1 MLLAL
6 TRVWTRRSFV
16 SRLLMV
22 AGLALLLAGMAVL
35 FLAAYQEA
43 NEAHLDMET
52 ELAHELRNLPMA
64 LLEVLVID
72 DYASLQQMLDRYIE
86 RPRVAQVTFEDE
98 ISKKILISRA
108 APLPNLAPRWFFKG
122 LGFHDLS
129 GTACLVAGGRN
140 YGQVVL
146 TLTAQGVGNRAWQRV
161 LNYTV
166 ALLVVVGLD
175 FLGIWWMLYRGFSPL
190 QHLEQGANAIAQGAL
205 DTRLPE
211 EGSPELRHLIASFN
225 HMAEA
230 MQESRLRLN
239 AAHSNLTR
247 FAEVSAHHLMEPSR
261 RLISYTQLL
270 RNRVRALPNK
280 LEDEEIYAALDYIEL
295 DAARLRHLI
304 RDVQLYLAAS
314 EPRGVLQLEEVTAAL
329 AALQQRLAPQLA
341 AAQVR
346 LDAGILPPV
355 YLDRPR
361 LLDLLGV
368 LLDNALHHGLPT
380 DPGVLPHFR
389 LIGQRRGNLCR
400 YIWMDNGPGIPAEYR
415 ERVFGIFERLP
426 SRHGAGTGIGLSIA
440 RRIVESQH
448 GKIWLE
454 GPPQGGCQVI
464 FELPAV
470 SKQE

>member
-1 MLLAL
+1 MLLSA
-6 TRVWTRRSFV
+6 WKRRSFV
-16 SRLLMV
+16 SRLLLI
-22 AGLALLLAGMAVL
+22 AGLAVLLAGLAVL
-35 FLAAYQEA
+35 FLAAYK
-43 NEAHLDMET
+43 EAHEARLDLET
-52 ELAHELRNLPMA
+52 ELAHELRILPIM
-64 LLEVLVID
+64 LLDVVIVGD
-72 DYASLQQMLDRYIE
+72 DASLGQMLNSYVE
-86 RPRVAQVTFEDE
+86 RPRVAQVSFEDAV
-98 ISKKILISRA
+98 SKKILVSRA
-108 APLPNLAPRWFFKG
+108 APLPSLAPRWFFASF
-122 LGFHDLS
+122 GFQDIS
-129 GTACLVAGGRN
+129 GIARLVSGGRI
-140 YGQVVL
+140 YGEVGL
-146 TLTAQGVGNRAWQRV
+146 TLTAQEVGNRAWQR
-161 LNYTV
+161 LSNYTLV
-166 ALLVVVGLD
+166 LLVVVGLD
-175 FLGIWWMLYRGFSPL
+175 FLGIWWVLCVGFSPL
-190 QHLEQGANAIAQGAL
+190 KHLEQGANAIAQGDL
-205 DTRLPE
+205 DTRLRE
-211 EGSPELRHLIASFN
+211 EGSPELRHLIVSFN

-239 AAHSNLTR
+239 LAHADLTR
-247 FAEVSAHHLMEPSR
+247 FAEVSAHHLMEPTR
-261 RLISYTQLL
+261 RLTSYTQRL
-270 RNRVRALPNK
+270 RNRIRALPSK
-280 LEDEEIYAALDYIEL
+280 LADEEIYAALDYIER

-346 LDAGILPPV
+346 LDVGELPPV

-361 LLDLLGV
+361 LMNLLSV

-389 LIGQRRGNLCR
+389 LIGQRRGDLCR
-400 YIWMDNGPGIPAEYR
+400 YTWMDNGPGIPAEYR

-426 SRHGAGTGIGLSIA
+426 SRHDAGTGIGLSIA

-454 GPPQGGCQVI
+454 EPPQGGCQVI